1 MKIVFV
7 KKRTD
12 YRYIKRLQKSRTT
25 YVVVGEGVKV
35 KDLDGF
41 RVENY
46 KRWNME
52 EEMKRRE
59 VGGGGLFSPVLL

>member
-41 RVENY
+41 RGEDY